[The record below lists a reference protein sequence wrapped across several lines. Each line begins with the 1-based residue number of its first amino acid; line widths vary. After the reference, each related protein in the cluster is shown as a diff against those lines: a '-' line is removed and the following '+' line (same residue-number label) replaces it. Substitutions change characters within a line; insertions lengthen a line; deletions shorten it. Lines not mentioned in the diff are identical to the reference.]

1 MNIIVLGAGTFGTSI
16 ANELAVNTANKVLIY
31 SSNQQKVD
39 EINSEHTNKS
49 CFPNKSLIKNLKA
62 TSERDHILLADVIFI
77 ALPSKVILGYLSVL
91 QSSFKKDV
99 LFVNLSKGLLKGG
112 VTILESLRKE
122 LGLNNVV
129 TLKGP
134 SFAIEIMNRAETV
147 LTLGFSQEKQKEIIF
162 EIFSNTCIHLESTKD
177 INGVEI
183 LGVIKNIYAILL
195 GIVDEKFISLNSQFM
210 ILSKVFNEI
219 KVLNNILIAEN
230 KRLRELIDES
240 INSEEIFARV
250 IIDRESPYLKSIVLN
265 RGSKD
270 NVKIGMAIM
279 DRNYLVGQIIE
290 VNYSNSRAL
299 LLSDLNSKIPVIIQ
313 PPFLQAVASGTG
325 KNYGIIEY
333 TKDEYKE
340 NQIEKEAVVYTSGLG
355 GIFKPGIPVGKLT
368 NNPEKL
374 NFFSDFGQLSFVKIV
389 EFKIGE
395 DQ

>member
-1 MNIIVLGAGTFGTSI
+1 MVKGRDDFVIALRSAFFKKKDKQKFSLISLIILSIVIIVLSNFNFKPIQLVKLGINEVIYRSSYISSIPENKIKEVTS
-16 ANELAVNTANKVLIY
+16 K
-31 SSNQQKVD
+31 
-39 EINSEHTNKS
+39 
-49 CFPNKSLIKNLKA
+49 
-62 TSERDHILLADVIFI
+62 
-77 ALPSKVILGYLSVL
+77 
-91 QSSFKKDV
+91 FK
-99 LFVNLSKGLLKGG
+99 L
-112 VTILESLRKE
+112 
-122 LGLNNVV
+122 
-129 TLKGP
+129 
-134 SFAIEIMNRAETV
+134 
-147 LTLGFSQEKQKEIIF
+147 
-162 EIFSNTCIHLESTKD
+162 HLELYENHQSKL
-177 INGVEI
+177 IQIE
-183 LGVIKNIYAILL
+183 
-195 GIVDEKFISLNSQFM
+195 NSD
-210 ILSKVFNEI
+210 EI

-355 GIFKPGIPVGKLT
+355 GIFKPGIPVGKIT
-368 NNPEKL
+368 NNSEQL
-374 NFFSDFGQLSFVKIV
+374 TFFSDFGQLSFVKIV

>member
-1 MNIIVLGAGTFGTSI
+1 MVKGRDDFVIALRSAFFKKKDKQKFSLISLIVLSIVIIVLSNFNFKPIQLVKLGINEVIYRSSYISSI
-16 ANELAVNTANKVLIY
+16 PENK
-31 SSNQQKVD
+31 
-39 EINSEHTNKS
+39 
-49 CFPNKSLIKNLKA
+49 IK
-62 TSERDHILLADVIFI
+62 EVI
-77 ALPSKVILGYLSVL
+77 SK
-91 QSSFKKDV
+91 FK
-99 LFVNLSKGLLKGG
+99 L
-112 VTILESLRKE
+112 
-122 LGLNNVV
+122 
-129 TLKGP
+129 
-134 SFAIEIMNRAETV
+134 
-147 LTLGFSQEKQKEIIF
+147 
-162 EIFSNTCIHLESTKD
+162 HLE
-177 INGVEI
+177 
-183 LGVIKNIYAILL
+183 LYKNHQSKLIQI
-195 GIVDEKFISLNSQFM
+195 ENSD
-210 ILSKVFNEI
+210 EI

-355 GIFKPGIPVGKLT
+355 GIFKPGIPVGKIT
-368 NNPEKL
+368 NNSEQL
-374 NFFSDFGQLSFVKIV
+374 TFFSDFGQLSFVKIV

>member
-1 MNIIVLGAGTFGTSI
+1 MVKGRDDFVIALRSAFFKKKDKQKFSLISLIILSLVIIVLSNFNFKPIQLIKLGINEVIYRSSYISSIPENKIKEVTSKFKLHL
-16 ANELAVNTANKVLIY
+16 ELYENHQSKLIQIEN
-31 SSNQQKVD
+31 SD
-39 EINSEHTNKS
+39 EIK
-49 CFPNKSLIKNLKA
+49 I
-62 TSERDHILLADVIFI
+62 
-77 ALPSKVILGYLSVL
+77 
-91 QSSFKKDV
+91 
-99 LFVNLSKGLLKGG
+99 
-112 VTILESLRKE
+112 
-122 LGLNNVV
+122 
-129 TLKGP
+129 
-134 SFAIEIMNRAETV
+134 
-147 LTLGFSQEKQKEIIF
+147 
-162 EIFSNTCIHLESTKD
+162 
-177 INGVEI
+177 
-183 LGVIKNIYAILL
+183 
-195 GIVDEKFISLNSQFM
+195 
-210 ILSKVFNEI
+210 
-219 KVLNNILIAEN
+219 LNNILIAEN

-355 GIFKPGIPVGKLT
+355 GIFKPGIPVGKIT
-368 NNPEKL
+368 NNSEQL
-374 NFFSDFGQLSFVKIV
+374 TFFSDFGQLSFVKIV

>member
-1 MNIIVLGAGTFGTSI
+1 MVKGRDDFVIALRSAFFKKKDKQKFSLISLIILSIVIIVLSNFNFKPIQLVKLGINEVIYRSSYISSIPENKIKEVTSKFKSHL
-16 ANELAVNTANKVLIY
+16 ELYENHQSQLI
-31 SSNQQKVD
+31 QI
-39 EINSEHTNKS
+39 ENSE
-49 CFPNKSLIKNLKA
+49 
-62 TSERDHILLADVIFI
+62 
-77 ALPSKVILGYLSVL
+77 
-91 QSSFKKDV
+91 
-99 LFVNLSKGLLKGG
+99 
-112 VTILESLRKE
+112 
-122 LGLNNVV
+122 
-129 TLKGP
+129 
-134 SFAIEIMNRAETV
+134 
-147 LTLGFSQEKQKEIIF
+147 
-162 EIFSNTCIHLESTKD
+162 
-177 INGVEI
+177 
-183 LGVIKNIYAILL
+183 
-195 GIVDEKFISLNSQFM
+195 
-210 ILSKVFNEI
+210 EI

-279 DRNYLVGQIIE
+279 DRNYFVGQIIE

-355 GIFKPGIPVGKLT
+355 GIFKPGIPVGKIT
-368 NNPEKL
+368 NNSEQL
-374 NFFSDFGQLSFVKIV
+374 TFFSDFGQLSFVKIV

>member
-1 MNIIVLGAGTFGTSI
+1 MVKGRDDFVIALRSAFFKKKDKQKFSLISLIILSLVIIVLSNFNFKPIQLVKLGINEVIYRSSYISSI
-16 ANELAVNTANKVLIY
+16 PENKI
-31 SSNQQKVD
+31 
-39 EINSEHTNKS
+39 
-49 CFPNKSLIKNLKA
+49 
-62 TSERDHILLADVIFI
+62 
-77 ALPSKVILGYLSVL
+77 
-91 QSSFKKDV
+91 
-99 LFVNLSKGLLKGG
+99 
-112 VTILESLRKE
+112 
-122 LGLNNVV
+122 
-129 TLKGP
+129 
-134 SFAIEIMNRAETV
+134 
-147 LTLGFSQEKQKEIIF
+147 KEIISKF
-162 EIFSNTCIHLESTKD
+162 KLHIDLYENYQNEVNKKQNTD
-177 INGVEI
+177 
-183 LGVIKNIYAILL
+183 
-195 GIVDEKFISLNSQFM
+195 
-210 ILSKVFNEI
+210 EI

-325 KNYGIIEY
+325 KDHGIIEY

-340 NQIEKEAVVYTSGLG
+340 NQIESEAIVYTSGLG
-355 GIFKPGIPVGKLT
+355 GIFKPGIPVGKIT
-368 NNPEKL
+368 NNSEKL

-389 EFKIGE
+389 EFKIG
-395 DQ
+395 DNQ

>member
-1 MNIIVLGAGTFGTSI
+1 MVKGRDDFVIALRSAFFKKKDKQKFSLISLIILSVVIIILSNFNFKPIQLVKLGINEVIYRSSYISSI
-16 ANELAVNTANKVLIY
+16 PENKIKEVISKFKLHIDLYENYQNELIKKQNT
-31 SSNQQKVD
+31 D
-39 EINSEHTNKS
+39 
-49 CFPNKSLIKNLKA
+49 
-62 TSERDHILLADVIFI
+62 
-77 ALPSKVILGYLSVL
+77 
-91 QSSFKKDV
+91 
-99 LFVNLSKGLLKGG
+99 
-112 VTILESLRKE
+112 
-122 LGLNNVV
+122 
-129 TLKGP
+129 
-134 SFAIEIMNRAETV
+134 
-147 LTLGFSQEKQKEIIF
+147 
-162 EIFSNTCIHLESTKD
+162 
-177 INGVEI
+177 
-183 LGVIKNIYAILL
+183 
-195 GIVDEKFISLNSQFM
+195 
-210 ILSKVFNEI
+210 EI

-325 KNYGIIEY
+325 KGHGIIEY

-340 NQIEKEAVVYTSGLG
+340 NQIESEAIVYTSGLG
-355 GIFKPGIPVGKLT
+355 GIFKPGIPVGKIT
-368 NNPEKL
+368 NNSEKL

-389 EFKIGE
+389 EFKIG
-395 DQ
+395 DNQ

>member
-1 MNIIVLGAGTFGTSI
+1 MVKGRDDFVI
-16 ANELAVNTANKVLIY
+16 ALRSAFFKKKDK
-31 SSNQQKVD
+31 QK
-39 EINSEHTNKS
+39 
-49 CFPNKSLIKNLKA
+49 FSLI
-62 TSERDHILLADVIFI
+62 
-77 ALPSKVILGYLSVL
+77 
-91 QSSFKKDV
+91 
-99 LFVNLSKGLLKGG
+99 
-112 VTILESLRKE
+112 SL
-122 LGLNNVV
+122 
-129 TLKGP
+129 
-134 SFAIEIMNRAETV
+134 I
-147 LTLGFSQEKQKEIIF
+147 
-162 EIFSNTCIHLESTKD
+162 
-177 INGVEI
+177 
-183 LGVIKNIYAILL
+183 
-195 GIVDEKFISLNSQFM
+195 
-210 ILSKVFNEI
+210 ILSIVIIILSNLNFKPIKLVKLVINEVIYRSSYISSVPENKIKEVISKFKLHINLYENHQSKLIQIENLDEI

-250 IIDRESPYLKSIVLN
+250 IIDKESPYLKSIVLN

-333 TKDEYKE
+333 TKDDYKE
-340 NQIEKEAVVYTSGLG
+340 NQIGKEAVVYTSGLG
-355 GIFKPGIPVGKLT
+355 GIFKPGIPVGKIT
-368 NNPEKL
+368 NNSEQL
-374 NFFSDFGQLSFVKIV
+374 TFFSDFGQLSFVKIV

>member
-1 MNIIVLGAGTFGTSI
+1 MVKGRDDFVI
-16 ANELAVNTANKVLIY
+16 AFRSAFFKKKDK
-31 SSNQQKVD
+31 QK
-39 EINSEHTNKS
+39 
-49 CFPNKSLIKNLKA
+49 FSLISLI
-62 TSERDHILLADVIFI
+62 ILSIVIIILSNFNFKPI
-77 ALPSKVILGYLSVL
+77 QLVKLGINEVIYR
-91 QSSFKKDV
+91 SSYISSIPENK
-99 LFVNLSKGLLKGG
+99 
-112 VTILESLRKE
+112 I
-122 LGLNNVV
+122 
-129 TLKGP
+129 
-134 SFAIEIMNRAETV
+134 
-147 LTLGFSQEKQKEIIF
+147 KEIISKF
-162 EIFSNTCIHLESTKD
+162 KLHIDLYENYQNELIKKQNTD
-177 INGVEI
+177 
-183 LGVIKNIYAILL
+183 
-195 GIVDEKFISLNSQFM
+195 
-210 ILSKVFNEI
+210 EI

-325 KNYGIIEY
+325 KDHGIIEY

-340 NQIEKEAVVYTSGLG
+340 NQIESEAIVYTSGLG
-355 GIFKPGIPVGKLT
+355 GIFKPGIPVGKIT
-368 NNPEKL
+368 NNSEKL

-389 EFKIGE
+389 EFKIG
-395 DQ
+395 DNQ

>member
-1 MNIIVLGAGTFGTSI
+1 MVKGRDDFVIALRSAFFKKKDKQKFSLISLIVLSIVIIVLSNFNFKPIQLVKLGINEVIYRSSYISSIPENKIKEVTSKFKSHL
-16 ANELAVNTANKVLIY
+16 ELYENHQSQLI
-31 SSNQQKVD
+31 QI
-39 EINSEHTNKS
+39 ENSE
-49 CFPNKSLIKNLKA
+49 
-62 TSERDHILLADVIFI
+62 
-77 ALPSKVILGYLSVL
+77 
-91 QSSFKKDV
+91 
-99 LFVNLSKGLLKGG
+99 
-112 VTILESLRKE
+112 
-122 LGLNNVV
+122 
-129 TLKGP
+129 
-134 SFAIEIMNRAETV
+134 
-147 LTLGFSQEKQKEIIF
+147 
-162 EIFSNTCIHLESTKD
+162 
-177 INGVEI
+177 
-183 LGVIKNIYAILL
+183 
-195 GIVDEKFISLNSQFM
+195 
-210 ILSKVFNEI
+210 EI

-355 GIFKPGIPVGKLT
+355 GIFRPGIPVGKIT
-368 NNPEKL
+368 NNSEQL
-374 NFFSDFGQLSFVKIV
+374 TFFSDFGQLSFVKIV